1 MTQHRRVLIVTNDF
15 PPRQGGIQSF
25 VFELATRLPKNDVAV
40 YCSTYPGAAEFDADL
55 DFPVRR
61 HPTGLL
67 IPTPAARR
75 RVLAT
80 ADEFGATSVWFGA
93 AAPLGLLAPAL
104 RTVGVRRTVA
114 TTHGHE
120 VGWAML
126 PVARQALR
134 RIGDTVDVVTYL
146 GEYTRR
152 RLAGAFGPH
161 AQLAQLTPGVDAAA
175 FRPAVEP
182 AEAAEPAERA
192 EPAAGATIGAAA
204 ATIRRR
210 HGLADR
216 PVIVCV
222 SRLVPRKGQD
232 ALIHALPRI
241 REAVP
246 DAALLLVGRG
256 RYEQRL
262 RELAERCGV
271 ADHVVLTGGVP
282 AAELPAYFSAGDVF
296 AMPCR
301 TRRFGMDVEGLGIV
315 FLEAS
320 AAGLPVV
327 AGDSG
332 GAPDAV
338 LAGKTGEVVDGTDID
353 AIGTVIARLL
363 SDPARATAMG
373 RAGREWV
380 LQNWQWDDIADR
392 LAGLLEL

>member
-1 MTQHRRVLIVTNDF
+1 MTRRVLIVTNDF

-25 VFELATRLPKNDVAV
+25 VYELATRLPKGSVAV
-40 YCSTYPGAAEFDADL
+40 YCSSYAGAEDFDRQL

-67 IPTPAARR
+67 VPTPAARR
-75 RVLAT
+75 RVLA
-80 ADEFGATSVWFGA
+80 AAREFGATSAWFGA
-93 AAPLGLLAPAL
+93 AAPLGLLATAL
-104 RTVGVRRTVA
+104 RSVGVTRTVA

-126 PVARQALR
+126 PGARQALR

-146 GEYTRR
+146 GDYTRR

-161 AQLAQLTPGVDAAA
+161 AQLTQLTPGVDAKL
-175 FRPAVEP
+175 FNPEVD
-182 AEAAEPAERA
+182 
-192 EPAAGATIGAAA
+192 GS
-204 ATIRRR
+204 TIRAR
-210 HGLADR
+210 HGLIGR

-232 ALIHALPRI
+232 ALIRALPGI
-241 REAVP
+241 RSAVP
-246 DAALLLVGRG
+246 GAALLLVGRG
-256 RYEQRL
+256 KYEQSL
-262 RELAERCGV
+262 RALAERLGV
-271 ADHVVLTGGVP
+271 AGDVVMTGGVP
-282 AAELPAYFSAGDVF
+282 GADLPAHFAAGDVF

-320 AAGLPVV
+320 ATGLPVV

-338 LAGKTGEVVDGTDID
+338 LPGRTGLVVDGTDIG
-353 AIGTVIARLL
+353 ALTESLVRLL
-363 SDPARATAMG
+363 SDRATAADMG
-373 RAGREWV
+373 GAGREWV
-380 LQNWQWDDIADR
+380 LQSWQWEGIADR
-392 LAGLLEL
+392 LAGLLEIG